1 MKNKVKILKTN
12 INQITLDNLSDIL
25 IKENNLDVAVCNANS
40 LVRSYKDTEL
50 QIIINNFDVAT
61 PDGFP
66 VAKAS
71 KILYKNN
78 QQRVDGY
85 KIFNHTIKKSIE
97 HKTSHYF
104 YGNSEEVVNKII
116 TKFKNA
122 YPSINIAGYSC
133 PPILDIEELAS
144 KDYMEEIIKLEP
156 NIVWLSFGFPKQER
170 LMQLIREKYNLNSN
184 LVGVGFTF
192 DWTAGT
198 KFKAPEFIA
207 NLGLEWILRLIQ
219 EPRRLYRRY
228 FIDNTLFIFYFIKQ
242 YIEIKFKKDKKD

>member
-1 MKNKVKILKTN
+1 VKNKVKILKTN

-25 IKENNLDVAVCNANS
+25 IKNNNLDVAVCNANS
-40 LVRSYKDTEL
+40 LVRSYRDTDL
-50 QIIINNFDVAT
+50 QTIINNFDIAT

-85 KIFNHTIKKSIE
+85 KIFNYTIEKSIE
-97 HKTSHYF
+97 HNISHYF
-104 YGNSEEVVNKII
+104 YGNSEEVVKKII
-116 TKFKNA
+116 TKFKKE
-122 YPSINIAGYSC
+122 YPSINIVGYSC
-133 PPILDIEELAS
+133 PPILDIEDLS
-144 KDYMEEIIKLEP
+144 SISYMDEIVKLEP

-170 LMQLIREKYNLNSN
+170 LMNLIRSKYNIKSN

-219 EPRRLYRRY
+219 EPRRLYKRY
-228 FIDNTLFIFYFIKQ
+228 FIDNTLFISYFIKQ
-242 YIEIKFKKDKKD
+242 YMEIKFKKHKKD